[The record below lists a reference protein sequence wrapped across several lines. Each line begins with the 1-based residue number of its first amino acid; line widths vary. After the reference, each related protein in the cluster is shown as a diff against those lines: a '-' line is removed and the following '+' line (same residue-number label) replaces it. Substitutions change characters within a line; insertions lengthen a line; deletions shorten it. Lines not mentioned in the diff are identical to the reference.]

1 MKLISQQLLGLGR
14 AVILLASVM
23 LIMELSS
30 PRSSG
35 SGGGILEA
43 VRQEVG
49 GVLRPPDGPY
59 YNDAKMC
66 FTPALESIE
75 EFFTYIRTPTAHCR
89 TSVYVFDPSITQ
101 DTHTINIHVLDV
113 GVADYTGTM
122 LIGWRFYPVDRY
134 ENLLLSLAL
143 ENSVVDYLKI
153 DIDGSEL
160 RFLRDIFTTTPYLP
174 KKIKQL
180 GMVIHPGKYSG
191 ESIRALDMFQDL
203 WKYFKLLECYG
214 FSLIF
219 SNLNDVPS
227 EQYTWEGQRQSRSY
241 ELVWVHNRYY

>member
-89 TSVYVFDPSITQ
+89 TSARLGGVKTRQGVYNLKWVCLDSKYHIKRDSCLVFSFGMDSNGEFENDIMRLVGCKVYVFDPSITQ

-122 LIGWRFYPVDRY
+122 LIGWRFYPLTPILKRG
-134 ENLLLSLAL
+134 LLRWVPLVGKIVEPRADLTIIKLLWPQLTSPRLL
-143 ENSVVDYLKI
+143 ENRLFSHFI
-153 DIDGSEL
+153 
-160 RFLRDIFTTTPYLP
+160 FLTF
-174 KKIKQL
+174 
-180 GMVIHPGKYSG
+180 
-191 ESIRALDMFQDL
+191 AA
-203 WKYFKLLECYG
+203 
-214 FSLIF
+214 
-219 SNLNDVPS
+219 
-227 EQYTWEGQRQSRSY
+227 
-241 ELVWVHNRYY
+241 

>member
-1 MKLISQQLLGLGR
+1 
-14 AVILLASVM
+14 
-23 LIMELSS
+23 
-30 PRSSG
+30 
-35 SGGGILEA
+35 
-43 VRQEVG
+43 
-49 GVLRPPDGPY
+49 
-59 YNDAKMC
+59 MC

-89 TSVYVFDPSITQ
+89 TSARLGGVKTRQGVYNLKWVCLDSKYHIKRDSCLVFSFGMDSNGEFENDIMRLVGCKVYVFDPSITQ